1 MSKKWIG
8 VLVGIWIIAA
18 ICGTTYFNL
27 VKKDKGIKTIAANG
41 LTREEKPK
49 EKVVVYIPRADGK

>member
-27 VKKDKGIKTIAANG
+27 VKKDKGIRTFLHQWCAG
-41 LTREEKPK
+41 L
-49 EKVVVYIPRADGK
+49 GKGNEPS